1 MNLASRI
8 SGILFCLSG
17 LVLIGACSDTNTPDN
32 KPVSKSAHESAQDP
46 AINAKAVMD
55 KVHNTIDTA
64 VDSKMEQLESVNVPN
79 LYDNPEAY
87 LTMNAKKQ
95 GFKTTESGLQYR
107 VSTAGNGPKPI
118 NSSRVQVHYRGTFP
132 DGREFDSSYKR
143 GEPAV
148 FGVTQVISGWTEA
161 LLMMNEG
168 SKWELVIPA
177 DLAYGARGRPGIPPN
192 QVLKFDIELL
202 NANYQ

>member
-1 MNLASRI
+1 MYLAARI
-8 SGILFCLSG
+8 SGILVCLSV
-17 LVLIGACSDTNTPDN
+17 LVLIGACSDTNTPDK
-32 KPVSKSAHESAQDP
+32 KPVSKSAQDP

-64 VDSKMEQLESVNVPN
+64 VDSKMEQLETVNVPN

-87 LTMNAKKQ
+87 LAMNAKKQ
-95 GFKTTESGLQYR
+95 GFNTTESGLQYR
-107 VSTAGNGPKPI
+107 VSTAGKGPQPLK
-118 NSSRVQVHYRGTFP
+118 SSRVQVHYRGTFP

-168 SKWELVIPA
+168 SKWELVIPPE
-177 DLAYGARGRPGIPPN
+177 LAYGARGRPGIPPN

-202 NANYQ
+202 DANYQ

>member
-8 SGILFCLSG
+8 SGILFCLSA
-17 LVLIGACSDTNTPDN
+17 LVLIGACSDTNSSDK
-32 KPVSKSAHESAQDP
+32 KPVSKSAHETAQDP

-64 VDSKMEQLESVNVPN
+64 VDSKMEQLENVNVPN

-87 LTMNAKKQ
+87 LAMNAKKQ
-95 GFKTTESGLQYR
+95 GFNTTESGLQYR
-107 VSTAGNGPKPI
+107 VSTAGNGQKPLK
-118 NSSRVQVHYRGTFP
+118 SSRVQVHYRGTFP

-168 SKWELVIPA
+168 SKWELVIPPE
-177 DLAYGARGRPGIPPN
+177 LAYGARGRPGIPSN

-202 NANYQ
+202 NADF

>member
-1 MNLASRI
+1 MIFASRI
-8 SGILFCLSG
+8 SCILLCLSA
-17 LVLIGACSDTNTPDN
+17 LLLIGACGDTKTSDK
-32 KPVSKSAHESAQDP
+32 KPVRKSAHEMSQDP

-64 VDSKMEQLESVNVPN
+64 VDSKMEQLENVNVTN

-87 LTMNAKKQ
+87 LAMNAKKQ
-95 GFKTTESGLQYR
+95 GFNTTESGLQYR
-107 VSTAGNGPKPI
+107 VSTAGSGAKPLKS
-118 NSSRVQVHYRGTFP
+118 NRVQVHYRGTFP

-143 GEPAV
+143 GDPAV

-168 SKWELVIPA
+168 SKWELVIPPE
-177 DLAYGARGRPGIPPN
+177 LAYGARGRPGIPPN
-192 QVLKFDIELL
+192 QVLKFDVELL
-202 NANYQ
+202 NADF